1 MLVYLNGDYIPAE
14 DAKVS
19 VTDRGFIFGDGVYE
33 VTRVV
38 DGRLF
43 EWERHAARLER
54 GLRTL
59 EIDYADVDGLL
70 AVHERLLEANGLTS
84 GEATVYLQITR
95 GCAPRAHAFPANCTP
110 TVFLSTSAFTP

>member
-14 DAKVS
+14 DAKVP

-43 EWERHAARLER
+43 EWERHATRLER

-59 EIDYADVDGLL
+59 EIDFAGVDELL
-70 AVHERLLEANGLTS
+70 AIQERLLESNGLTS

-95 GCAPRAHAFPANCTP
+95 ECDTRADT
-110 TVFLSTSAFTP
+110 